1 MMVSGLFSY
10 FGFRFCQRLTHD
22 AESRQLIDLYLE
34 SHSSESQTHDAE
46 WSLQLEGWIVM
57 SDTFW
62 LKCPCRALI
71 RHLLITALKSG
82 SIRSRINLIIMPGSV
97 ATGTLINELI
107 RCTS

>member
-1 MMVSGLFSY
+1 
-10 FGFRFCQRLTHD
+10 
-22 AESRQLIDLYLE
+22 
-34 SHSSESQTHDAE
+34 
-46 WSLQLEGWIVM
+46 M